1 MILVLLNG
9 DFCLYFFGVKKL
21 DELIKRINE
30 LYAKSKSVGLSEAE
44 KIEQTNLRMQYIKA
58 FRQGM
63 LNTMENVYIVDE
75 QGNKKKVERK
85 K

>member
-1 MILVLLNG
+1 MNV
-9 DFCLYFFGVKKL
+9 

-30 LYAKSKSVGLSEAE
+30 LYAKSKSVGLSENE

-63 LNTMENVYIVDE
+63 LNTMENVYVVDE
-75 QGNKKKVERK
+75 NGNKKKVERK

>member
-1 MILVLLNG
+1 MNV
-9 DFCLYFFGVKKL
+9 

-63 LNTMENVYIVDE
+63 LNTMENVYVVDE

>member
-1 MILVLLNG
+1 MNV
-9 DFCLYFFGVKKL
+9 

-63 LNTMENVYIVDE
+63 LNTMENVYVVDE
-75 QGNKKKVERK
+75 NGNKKKVERK

>member
-1 MILVLLNG
+1 M
-9 DFCLYFFGVKKL
+9 

-30 LYAKSKSVGLSEAE
+30 LYAKSKAEGLNDAE
-44 KIEQTNLRMQYIKA
+44 KEEQALLRQRYIKA

-63 LNTMENVYIVDE
+63 SNTMESVYIMDE
-75 QGNKKKVERK
+75 NGNKKKVEKRNK